1 MVPTVS
7 SFFDTL
13 CVLLQLQRRSVR
25 VDGAWRLRALNVQE
39 KLVYLTLVYSSAS
52 SLIYQLTKECINKLA
67 RGYPYLRQKAV
78 FFTLD

>member
-52 SLIYQLTKECINKLA
+52 SLIYQLTKGCFNKLA